1 MGERYDKTQTVA
13 ALINEDVEV
22 INAYSFQL
30 ALLTKDCALL
40 TYRSE
45 VVDSKDAS
53 FVNLAEEPYL
63 YKSSEMLAAQISPRD
78 ASERCSGRRA
88 GTQDGELRQ
97 VCSCC
102 TPARTAVRITTITGM
117 TSQTRTTGQNVLKV
131 VSGK

>member
-45 VVDSKDAS
+45 VVDSKRGDAA
-53 FVNLAEEPYL
+53 NLL
-63 YKSSEMLAAQISPRD
+63 I
-78 ASERCSGRRA
+78 
-88 GTQDGELRQ
+88 
-97 VCSCC
+97 
-102 TPARTAVRITTITGM
+102 
-117 TSQTRTTGQNVLKV
+117 
-131 VSGK
+131 

>member
-45 VVDSKDAS
+45 VVDSKRR
-53 FVNLAEEPYL
+53 FV
-63 YKSSEMLAAQISPRD
+63 
-78 ASERCSGRRA
+78 
-88 GTQDGELRQ
+88 RQ
-97 VCSCC
+97 F
-102 TPARTAVRITTITGM
+102 AH
-117 TSQTRTTGQNVLKV
+117 
-131 VSGK
+131 